1 MLLYSVFAVL
11 SIAMYAAVPII
22 SFMGVRRLIGV
33 RRDRSS
39 IFLSSVFGFGLGL
52 ASVLLALIAVVGG
65 GARGGLHITPQ
76 S

>member
-1 MLLYSVFAVL
+1 MYSVLAVL

-22 SFMGVRRLIGV
+22 SFMGIRRLIGV

-39 IFLSSVFGFGLGL
+39 IFLPSVFGFGLGL
-52 ASVLLALIAVVGG
+52 ASVLLALIAVVGE
-65 GARGGLHITPQ
+65 APEEALHITPQ